1 MPHCPA
7 ASDIISPV
15 SPEELDKTLRDL
27 PKIGTLVK
35 SHAYREI
42 WRFKFQERPFY
53 LKFYPRDGGQLKR
66 LIRGNPA
73 LREFTNLQALQRA
86 KIPAPRAIAHLSGF
100 VLNGR
105 KGDAVILEGIEPSMQ
120 LDRYLNDKLLA
131 GEPIA
136 DHRQLAKQV
145 IDIVK
150 QLGVAKLGHADL
162 HLGNFLKQGDKLFL
176 LDGYAVRPG
185 GMKLAHIMTL
195 GHSVSRFA
203 TRTDILRGW
212 RTFTDAPLPK
222 KNNVRRRQWRKFLEA
237 AAGDNKYFGKLR
249 AGEWIGQFYRHNKF
263 PRRWAPMSR
272 ATIERTDWQSEWPRL
287 LDRIHADQ
295 FEILKRSA
303 GGDVLAGD
311 IVLGGRP
318 VSVVIKR
325 NRRRKWYRYLN
336 EIGRGSR
343 AARAWKKAWSLVVRD
358 VPTAWPLLVMQR
370 RVLGYTVDS
379 IIIFERV
386 RGTQLSDLD
395 LDALTPQAR
404 QDLFRRLGRT
414 LRLLESQGLRQ
425 YDSKFT
431 NWIIVDDPKVGPTP
445 VIVDVDG
452 IRKITPPLWPIDRL
466 LRSMRDH
473 PHYRPT
479 DSRELCLGYAPFAKL
494 TREKPGDEQEE
505 ELQMEQ

>member
-1 MPHCPA
+1 M
-7 ASDIISPV
+7 SPD
-15 SPEELDKTLRDL
+15 ELDKTLREL
-27 PKIGTLVK
+27 PSIGTLIK

-42 WRFKFQERPFY
+42 SRFELQGKPFY
-53 LKFYPRDGGQLKR
+53 LKFYPRARGGQLETR

-86 KIPAPRAIAHLSGF
+86 KIAAPRAIAHLSGF
-100 VLNGR
+100 ALKGR

-120 LDRYLNDKLLA
+120 LDRYLSDKLLA
-131 GEPIA
+131 AEPIA
-136 DHRQLAKQV
+136 DHRQLAQQV
-145 IDIVK
+145 IEIVK

-162 HLGNFLKQGDKLFL
+162 HLGNFLKQNDKLFL
-176 LDGYAVRPG
+176 LDGYAVRTG

-222 KNNVRRRQWRKFLEA
+222 KNPVRRRQWRKFLESCV
-237 AAGDNKYFGKLR
+237 GDNKYFGKLR
-249 AGEWIGQFYRHNKF
+249 AGDWSGHFYRHNKF

-272 ATIERTDWQSEWPRL
+272 SNVELADWQSEWPRL
-287 LDRIHADQ
+287 LERIHADQ

-318 VSVVIKR
+318 VTVVIKR
-325 NRRRKWYRYLN
+325 NRRRKWYRYFN

-358 VPTAWPLLVMQR
+358 VPTAWPLLMMDR
-370 RVLGYTVDS
+370 RVFGYAVDN
-379 IIIFERV
+379 IIVFERV

-395 LDALTPQAR
+395 LDALAPQAR
-404 QDLFRRLGRT
+404 QNLFRRLGRT

-431 NWIIVDDPKVGPTP
+431 NWIIVDDPKLGPTP
-445 VIVDVDG
+445 IIVDVDG
-452 IRKITPPLWPIDRL
+452 IRKLTPPLWPIDRL
-466 LRSMRDH
+466 LRSMRQH
-473 PHYRPT
+473 PQYRSE
-479 DSRELCLGYAPFAKL
+479 DSRELCLGYAPFARL
-494 TREKPGDEQEE
+494 NREEPDDDEDEE
-505 ELQMEQ
+505 EFQMEN